1 MPHYFLGA
9 DVGSTKTHV
18 AIADETGRILGLG
31 EGGAGNPDTV
41 GYEGLRCTLE
51 SVTRSAVQ
59 QAGIILD
66 RIAGAGFGV
75 SGLDYPA
82 QKAPTLQAIGA
93 LGLRAPLEAV
103 NDALIGLVAGA
114 AAGWGV

>member
-18 AIADETGRILGLG
+18 VIADETGRVLGLG

-41 GYEGLRCTLE
+41 GYEGLSRTLKIA
-51 SVTRSAVQ
+51 TRSAVQ
-59 QAGIILD
+59 QAGITLD

-82 QKAPTLQAIGA
+82 QKAPILQAIGV
-93 LGLRAPLEAV
+93 LGLGAPL
-103 NDALIGLVAGA
+103 
-114 AAGWGV
+114 